1 MTRKL
6 LNQLATN
13 LSKEEFSHLLN
24 CLSLRIPIIVFGESS
39 DAVNTFVD
47 FLATLLPHREPVV
60 YWTDFVTMEEHFQ
73 LLNVEERDYSM
84 KRVTILVY
92 TQYARRALSE
102 FFEFKGCIIGVK
114 PTSIALEDA
123 IKTVLDKNG
132 NCGVF
137 HVSKSFEFQMHENIK
152 MRFGKMLSEK
162 ILEKTSVAMERIRKV
177 LMKKLGKK
185 QINEN
190 LLKILL
196 DFEAEED
203 AIKEEVLKEEML
215 KFVHACRRAL
225 YLLSRIRL
233 LEQFH
238 ISGRISGK
246 TLLETIGYF
255 QTPPEDI
262 ILFIKAEW
270 GEDFK
275 NILQKGKFSHI
286 EDWLSSLW

>member
-6 LNQLATN
+6 LNQLITN
-13 LSKEEFSHLLN
+13 LSKEDFSQLLN
-24 CLSLRIPIIVFGESS
+24 CLFLRFPIIVFGENS
-39 DAVNTFVD
+39 DTVNTFVD
-47 FLATLLPHREPVV
+47 FLATLLPHREPIV
-60 YWTDFVTMEEHFQ
+60 YWIDFVTREEHLQ
-73 LLNVEERDYSM
+73 LLSAEERDYDVR
-84 KRVTILVY
+84 RVTILVY
-92 TQYARRALSE
+92 TQYAKRALSE
-102 FFEFKGCIIGVK
+102 FSEFKGCIIGVK
-114 PTSIALEDA
+114 STSMTLEDVVK
-123 IKTVLDKNG
+123 IVLSKNDY
-132 NCGVF
+132 CGVF
-137 HVSKSFEFQMHENIK
+137 SVSNLFKFQMYGNID
-152 MRFGKMLSEK
+152 MYFGKMLSEQV
-162 ILEKTSVAMERIRKV
+162 IGKTSVAMERIRKV

-185 QINEN
+185 RLNEN
-190 LLKILL
+190 ILRILL
-196 DFEAEED
+196 DFDVEEE
-203 AIKEEVLKEEML
+203 AIKEEILKEEIL

-270 GEDFK
+270 GENFE
-275 NILQKGKFSHI
+275 NILQKGRLSHI